1 MNAQRHVITVP
12 IDPAKAHFFKLAHQ
26 ASTGQIIIITKNGCA
41 LAQPVTAGQH
51 RGQRVDVMKAKLTV
65 PDDFDA
71 PLPDEVLDTFQKGL
85 I

>member
-1 MNAQRHVITVP
+1 MKARRHGITDP
-12 IDPAKAHFFKLAHQ
+12 LDPAKAHASKLAHQ

-51 RGQRVDVMKAKLTV
+51 RGQRIGVMKGKLTV
-65 PDDFDA
+65 PNDFDA

-85 I
+85 T